1 MLSSTGEI
9 YISGYNGYGQL
20 GLGDNSNRYRPTQIN
35 IENVVDIAAGNNHA
49 LLVTADG
56 KVYSFG
62 SNSYGQLGRTGNTYT
77 PQEIP
82 NLENIEKVSA
92 GNYHSMAIDK
102 EGNVYTWGY
111 NQNGQLGD
119 GTRIS
124 NSIPTKIKLTNI
136 TKIATK
142 NNTSAAIDGD
152 GNLYTWGYNSYG
164 QQGISIDNIYKST
177 NTRTNNR
184 YSSRKQHNNSI
195 RQKRRGIIKW
205 I

>member
-1 MLSSTGEI
+1 
-9 YISGYNGYGQL
+9 
-20 GLGDNSNRYRPTQIN
+20 
-35 IENVVDIAAGNNHA
+35 
-49 LLVTADG
+49 
-56 KVYSFG
+56 
-62 SNSYGQLGRTGNTYT
+62 
-77 PQEIP
+77 
-82 NLENIEKVSA
+82 
-92 GNYHSMAIDK
+92 MAIDK

-164 QQGISIDNIYKST
+164 QQGISIDNIYTPRKVPT
-177 NTRTNNR
+177 LEQIIDIAVENNT
-184 YSSRKQHNNSI
+184 
-195 RQKRRGIIKW
+195 IIVLDKK
-205 I
+205 

>member
-1 MLSSTGEI
+1 MEK
-9 YISGYNGYGQL
+9 YI
-20 GLGDNSNRYRPTQIN
+20 
-35 IENVVDIAAGNNHA
+35 H
-49 LLVTADG
+49 
-56 KVYSFG
+56 FG

-152 GNLYTWGYNSYG
+152 GNLYTWGYNYYG
-164 QQGISIDNIYKST
+164 QQGITTDNVYTPRKVSILEK
-177 NTRTNNR
+177 
-184 YSSRKQHNNSI
+184 
-195 RQKRRGIIKW
+195 IIDVAVK
-205 I
+205 ITQ